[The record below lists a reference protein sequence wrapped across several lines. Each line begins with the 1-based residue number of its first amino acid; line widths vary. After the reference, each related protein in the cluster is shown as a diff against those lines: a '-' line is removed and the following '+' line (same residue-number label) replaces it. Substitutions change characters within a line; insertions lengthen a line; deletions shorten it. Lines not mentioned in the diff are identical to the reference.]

1 MNTVLS
7 VALLGTT
14 LSLRM
19 AAQDQQYQQDDPPSR
34 VARLGLME
42 GSISFQPAGESEWV
56 QAVSNRPLTTGDKI
70 WADRD
75 SRAELQLGAASI
87 RLNSNTGFS
96 FLNLDDHTAQVQLS
110 SGSISVRVRHL
121 DRDDVF
127 EIDTP
132 NQAFSIYQSGSYRIE
147 ASETLENGQYSISPN
162 DSNHVFCFEVY

>member
-1 MNTVLS
+1 MNSLMTNTRNARRWINTLLA
-7 VALLGTT
+7 VALLGATF
-14 LSLRM
+14 SLPM

-96 FLNLDDHTAQVQLS
+96 FLNLDDRTVQIQLS
-110 SGSISVRVRHL
+110 AGAINVRVRHL
-121 DRDDVF
+121 SRDDVF

-132 NQAFSIYQSGSYRIE
+132 NQAFTIFQSGRYRIE
-147 ASETLENGQYSISPN
+147 ASEDGNNT
-162 DSNHVFCFEVY
+162 V